1 MTMTSLEAM
10 STSAMRPS
18 GDTLELVMPGTLS
31 VVGGL
36 RVLGVEVPDDCFRGS
51 LQTVSGYQVKHFKRL
66 DIHAWAAWSC

>member
-1 MTMTSLEAM
+1 MTSFEAT

-36 RVLGVEVPDDCFRGS
+36 RVLGVEVPEDCFNGN
-51 LQTVSGYQVKHFKRL
+51 LEITVSDVHK
-66 DIHAWAAWSC
+66 